1 MDQRRKIVL
10 LPCKHLVLC
19 KACAD
24 YMQAGAVASGSA
36 ARCPLCREEV
46 AETMAVYM

>member
-19 KACAD
+19 KKCTD
-24 YMQAGAVASGSA
+24 YMQADAVISGNS
-36 ARCPLCREEV
+36 ARCPYCREEV
-46 AETMAVYM
+46 QDTMAVFR